1 MDTLHVFTE
10 LFGTEKQ
17 CLDYLYSLRWPD
29 GYRCPRCYHNEA
41 WQIKERKYKC
51 RKCGY
56 QATVLAGTL
65 FQDIHLP
72 ISTWFKAIWY
82 VCSQTGVTSV
92 LDLQKELGLGSYR
105 TAWTMLLKI
114 RKIMADRAPSK
125 LSGRV
130 AVNQYHIHRSNRA
143 KKIDLL
149 IAVELQQDGSFG
161 NICMEVVQGDYCQTH
176 NTLVQNT
183 IRKGA
188 RVITDCNPM
197 FLGSVAREYTLSKM
211 PLCQYGKQRLY
222 QPVGAVVKELEDVGL
237 FGTQSLS
244 SSTKQMKSYLD
255 ECCYKFNHRNMT
267 TAEMFEEILY
277 SAVRTDPLTYHEI
290 VT

>member
-1 MDTLHVFTE
+1 MDTLHDFTE
-10 LFGTEKQ
+10 QFGTEKQ

-29 GYRCPRCYHNEA
+29 GYRCPRCYHNEV
-41 WQIKERKYKC
+41 WQIKEWKYKC

-65 FQDIHLP
+65 FQDTHLP

-82 VCSQTGVTSV
+82 ACSQAGVTSA

-105 TAWTMLLKI
+105 TAWTMLVKI
-114 RKIMADRAPSK
+114 RKIMADNAHAK

-130 AVNQYHIHRSNRA
+130 VVNQYHIHRSNRA
-143 KKIDLL
+143 KRIDLL

-176 NTLVQNT
+176 NTLVKNK
-183 IRKGA
+183 IRKAA

-197 FLGSVAREYTLSKM
+197 FLGSVAREYTFGKM

-222 QPVGAVVKELEDVGL
+222 QPIGVVVKHLEEAGL
-237 FGTQSLS
+237 LGTQPLS
-244 SSTKQMKSYLD
+244 SSTKQMKTYLD
-255 ECCYKFNHRNMT
+255 ECCYKYNKRSRSPE
-267 TAEMFEEILY
+267 EMFEEILY